1 MQCDHTAITKQNLST
16 LGAHFTCS
24 QCDYKV
30 TQKGNIKVHVE
41 SFHELVGY
49 PCRQCDYEVTQKGN
63 LKVHVESSHELVCYP
78 CRQCDY
84 KAT

>member
-1 MQCDHTAITKQNLST
+1 MWGLISH
-16 LGAHFTCS
+16 
-24 QCDYKV
+24 
-30 TQKGNIKVHVE
+30 IKVHVE
-41 SFHELVGY
+41 FFHELVGY

-63 LKVHVESSHELVCYP
+63 LKVHVESFHELVCYP

>member
-1 MQCDHTAITKQNLST
+1 MQCDHTGTTKPNLST
-16 LGAHFTCS
+16 LGAHFACS

-30 TQKGNIKVHVE
+30 
-41 SFHELVGY
+41 
-49 PCRQCDYEVTQKGN
+49 PQKGN
-63 LKVHVESSHELVCYP
+63 LKVHVESFHELVCYP